1 MPVNVRSAD
10 HLNLPTE
17 EAPATISQSSEPPSA
32 SAQELQTRT
41 NQAIK
46 DAAQNFDQIV
56 GVRTFTT
63 ETNGTTTTINFGDDI
78 NGAKL
83 PTAAT
88 GETGYRTGSGAAG
101 NNPAS
106 GETQE
111 SQQESQIESLL
122 KSELGVDSQK
132 AQQLANA
139 IAQGGQAGTEIAVAI
154 AEATSQLQ
162 NNGADETNQTDP
174 QGSTGDPVAT
184 RDNDFSALIDHEKMR
199 RIKA

>member
-17 EAPATISQSSEPPSA
+17 EAAATISQSSELPSA

-46 DAAQNFDQIV
+46 NAAQNFDQIV
-56 GVRTFTT
+56 GVSTFTT

-83 PTAAT
+83 PTAPT
-88 GETGYRTGSGAAG
+88 GETGYRTGSGEAG
-101 NNPAS
+101 NNPAA
-106 GETQE
+106 GETH
-111 SQQESQIESLL
+111 ESQIESLL

-139 IAQGGQAGTEIAVAI
+139 IAQGGQAGTEIALAI

-162 NNGADETNQTDP
+162 NNGTDETNQTDT

-199 RIKA
+199 HIKA

>member
-17 EAPATISQSSEPPSA
+17 EAAATISQSSEPPSA

-46 DAAQNFDQIV
+46 NAAQNFDQIV

-88 GETGYRTGSGAAG
+88 GETGYRTGSGEAG

-106 GETQE
+106 GET
-111 SQQESQIESLL
+111 QESQIESLL
-122 KSELGVDSQK
+122 KSELGVDGQN

-139 IAQGGQAGTEIAVAI
+139 IAQGGQAGTEIALAI

-162 NNGADETNQTDP
+162 NNGTDETNQTDT

-184 RDNDFSALIDHEKMR
+184 RDNDFSALIDHKKMR
-199 RIKA
+199 HIS